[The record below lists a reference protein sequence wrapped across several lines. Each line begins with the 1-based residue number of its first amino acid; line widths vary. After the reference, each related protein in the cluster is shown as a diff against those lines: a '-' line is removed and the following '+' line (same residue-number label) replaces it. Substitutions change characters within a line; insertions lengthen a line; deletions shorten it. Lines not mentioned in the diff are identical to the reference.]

1 MMGMHEL
8 PQFLSFPCFNHK
20 LFKTNFSLKTIVI
33 FQKSVFIYT
42 AASAEWLVITQY
54 LLKCDQSFL
63 T

>member
-1 MMGMHEL
+1 M
-8 PQFLSFPCFNHK
+8 
-20 LFKTNFSLKTIVI
+20 I